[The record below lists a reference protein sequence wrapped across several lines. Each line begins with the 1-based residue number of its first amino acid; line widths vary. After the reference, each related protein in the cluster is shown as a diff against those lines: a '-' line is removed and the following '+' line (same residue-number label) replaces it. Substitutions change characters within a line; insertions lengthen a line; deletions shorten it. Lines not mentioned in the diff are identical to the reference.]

1 MRKTT
6 DILDEIPKVVSSS
19 GGFYNPSKSNSQGQ
33 FYLDFNQGIPKKV
46 FFKYDGEI
54 KVILSSSISKASI
67 KNYTVKKIIDITFL
81 PDCIITDDLLFTFT
95 GNLKKVKGI
104 KIFNWRAK
112 PFSPKFISYDQTNVY
127 LNYSE
132 TNLEDDSILIEDE
145 GIIDRYREHIPKS
158 IVRNNEKLNKAEN
171 LPESYVNLSEEL
183 NQNCKNCFYWRNRY
197 CKLWD
202 ARIMPQAWCKS
213 WKKKGIK

>member
-1 MRKTT
+1 MKNIKKLLERFKNIVITYDNDT
-6 DILDEIPKVVSSS
+6 PGRDGALKVAREI
-19 GGFYNPSKSNSQGQ
+19 N
-33 FYLDFNQGIPKKV
+33 
-46 FFKYDGEI
+46 FK
-54 KVILSSSISKASI
+54 
-67 KNYTVKKIIDITFL
+67 F
-81 PDCIITDDLLFTFT
+81 PDSR
-95 GNLKKVKGI
+95 I

-183 NQNCKNCFYWRNRY
+183 NQNCKNSSIGEIDIASFGM
-197 CKLWD
+197 LE
-202 ARIMPQAWCKS
+202 
-213 WKKKGIK
+213 